1 MPQANRYEQQFFD
14 ALQDIFVGAPVVGKE
29 FAMTLIEQIQQQ
41 VNLLPPEK
49 QSEVLDFVTF
59 LRERRRMPAKP
70 RALRQ
75 HPAFGAWRGR
85 NIDAQEQHHVEHA
98 IIKVR
103 RVT

>member
-1 MPQANRYEQQFFD
+1 
-14 ALQDIFVGAPVVGKE
+14 
-29 FAMTLIEQIQQQ
+29 MTLIEQIQQQ

-59 LRERRRMPAKP
+59 LRERRGMPAKP

-85 NIDAQEQHHVEHA
+85 NIDALQYEQALRAEWDEQA
-98 IIKVR
+98 
-103 RVT
+103 

>member
-1 MPQANRYEQQFFD
+1 MPQADRYEQQFLD
-14 ALQDIFVGAPVVGKE
+14 ALRDIFVGAPVVGKE

-59 LRERRRMPAKP
+59 LRERRAMPAKP

-85 NIDAQEQHHVEHA
+85 NIDALQYEQALRAEWDEQA
-98 IIKVR
+98 
-103 RVT
+103 

>member
-1 MPQANRYEQQFFD
+1 
-14 ALQDIFVGAPVVGKE
+14 
-29 FAMTLIEQIQQQ
+29 MTLIEQIQQQ

-59 LRERRRMPAKP
+59 LRERRAMPAKP

-85 NIDAQEQHHVEHA
+85 NIDALQNEQALRAEWDERA
-98 IIKVR
+98 
-103 RVT
+103 